1 MTAFKEVNSHLAEL
15 RTDVDILKKDVTVL
29 KKDVAVLKEDVAQ
42 LKNDMVEQKAISKE
56 LQKHSE
62 HSSITFDFIKDKLI
76 NHERDIYALK
86 HHS

>member
-1 MTAFKEVNSHLAEL
+1 
-15 RTDVDILKKDVTVL
+15 
-29 KKDVAVLKEDVAQ
+29 
-42 LKNDMVEQKAISKE
+42 MVEQKAISKE